1 MRESNSQRYLINN
14 CEEKEL
20 RHLVSKFDLKLK
32 IIIKSQKIPGSYWGD
47 PEAGLIGKTI
57 FVKNNTPL
65 HSFLHEFSHLIC
77 MSEELRLKVIRDAK
91 SDDAEESAV
100 CYLQILLADFLQGI
114 ERSVLMQDMDDWGY
128 SFRLGSTE
136 IWFQND
142 ASDSIEWLKREKIL
156 DKKGNISWL
165 LRK

>member
-1 MRESNSQRYLINN
+1 MRASNSQRYLINN

-20 RHLVSKFDLKLK
+20 RYLVSKFDLKLK

-91 SDDAEESAV
+91 SYDAE
-100 CYLQILLADFLQGI
+100 
-114 ERSVLMQDMDDWGY
+114 
-128 SFRLGSTE
+128 
-136 IWFQND
+136 
-142 ASDSIEWLKREKIL
+142 
-156 DKKGNISWL
+156 
-165 LRK
+165 